1 MKRTITLALVV
12 LVLLA
17 LAVLLLGPCVL
28 TSNPPAPVEPDEPG
42 AADSTGP

>member
-1 MKRTITLALVV
+1 MNRTRFALI
-12 LVLLA
+12 LIA
-17 LAVLLLGPCVL
+17 LILIALILGPCFL